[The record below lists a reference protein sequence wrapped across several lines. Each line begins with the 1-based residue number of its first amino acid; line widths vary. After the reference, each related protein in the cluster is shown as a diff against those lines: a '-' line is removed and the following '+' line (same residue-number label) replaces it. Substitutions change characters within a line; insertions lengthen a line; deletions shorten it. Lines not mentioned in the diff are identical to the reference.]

1 MRKKIHRINWSRLCG
16 LKRKGRMGFRDIHA
30 FNLAMLAK
38 QASRLLTK
46 THSLFDRVYKTR
58 YFPSCTFMDVELG
71 TNPLFVWRSLLQAH
85 VVIRE
90 GSIWEMGDGRS
101 IGVSYHK
108 WLPQPLQFLDG
119 ANTCLKVRDLIS
131 EETN

>member
-1 MRKKIHRINWSRLCG
+1 M
-16 LKRKGRMGFRDIHA
+16 KRKGGMGFRDIHA

-71 TNPLFVWRSLLQAH
+71 TNPLFVWRSLLQAR

-90 GSIWEMGDGRS
+90 GSIWEMGDQL
-101 IGVSYHK
+101 VSATTSGYPNPYSSWTEQIH
-108 WLPQPLQFLDG
+108 
-119 ANTCLKVRDLIS
+119 A
-131 EETN
+131 